1 MNLRDRALSYDIAA
15 WLLVGLGLVVV
26 LRFHLLAAL
35 FSGLLVFELVHV
47 LVPVFRLSQLAGKWA
62 KLVAVALLSVLVV
75 GLLTLLILW
84 GAALLRNGSDN
95 LPQLVSTMAVIVEES
110 RELLPPLV
118 EEHIPLNIEE
128 MQSAVAGW
136 LRAHSGELRVVGQ
149 ETLRTVAH
157 MLIGMVIGAML
168 ALREA
173 LPSQGDERP
182 LGKALLERVD
192 RFGASFRRVVF
203 AQVRIAGLNAFLT
216 WLYIGVALPLLD
228 IPLPYAKT
236 LILITFVA
244 GLLPVVGNLVS
255 NTVIVTVSLSQSLG
269 LAMGS
274 LAFLVVIH
282 KLEYF
287 LNAHIIGSR
296 IRAAAWELLLAML
309 IMEALFGL
317 RGLIAAPIYYA
328 YLKDELKARKLV

>member
-1 MNLRDRALSYDIAA
+1 MTFKDRTLPYDVTA
-15 WLLVGLGLVVV
+15 WVLAGLTLVVV
-26 LRFHLLAAL
+26 LKFHLLAAL

-47 LVPVFRLSQLAGKWA
+47 LVPALRLSHLAGKRA
-62 KLVAVALLSVLVV
+62 KLLAVALLTAIVV
-75 GLLTLLILW
+75 GLLILTIFW
-84 GAALLRNGSDN
+84 GMALLRNGSDN
-95 LPQLVSTMAVIVEES
+95 LPQLVATMAEIVEES

-118 EEHIPLNIEE
+118 EEHVPLNIEE
-128 MQSAVAGW
+128 MQAAVAGW
-136 LRAHSGELRVVGQ
+136 LRSHAGELRVVGQ

-173 LPSQGDERP
+173 LPNQGEGRP
-182 LGKALLERVD
+182 LAIALLERVE

-216 WLYIGVALPLLD
+216 WLYIGVALPLLG

-236 LILITFVA
+236 LILITFLA
-244 GLLPVVGNLVS
+244 GLLPVIGNLIS

-269 LAMGS
+269 LAFGS

-309 IMEALFGL
+309 IMESLFGL

-328 YLKDELKARKLV
+328 YLKDELKGRGLV